1 MLFKPPKSGALKDA
15 IENRSFPSIILDI
28 LVGSK
33 DEHFLPEIA
42 EKLSQVTK
50 GKTIIID
57 NEGHRLNHETVKT
70 TLIRG
75 YPTIKLINNWHQIC
89 R

>member
-1 MLFKPPKSGALKDA
+1 MLFKPPKSSALKDA
-15 IENRSFPSIILDI
+15 IENRSFPSIVLDI

-33 DEHFLPEIA
+33 DEHFLPDVA
-42 EKLSQVTK
+42 EKLSQITK

-70 TLIRG
+70 TLNSWLPERK
-75 YPTIKLINNWHQIC
+75 TDQ
-89 R
+89 